1 MKLVIADDE
10 PLARERLRSLLAE
23 LHGDYRV
30 VGEAANGAEAVRKV
44 RETAAEVVLLDIRMP
59 GMDGLEAAAKLA
71 ELEAPPAVLFTTAYE
86 RYALDAF
93 EYHAVG
99 YLLKPVR
106 ADRLEEALQRAVVLT
121 RAQLA
126 ALRVSTAAPSS
137 VGRGYVRAL
146 YRGGIQQVPV
156 TDVLYFRAEQK
167 YVRARTET
175 RDLLLDEA
183 LKSLEKEFAALF
195 LRIHRNALVSR
206 TRLRGL
212 EKGPSGQYWVRL
224 AGCDEGL
231 DVSRRHLPA
240 LRRWLRDSTA
250 S

>member
-1 MKLVIADDE
+1 MRLVIADDE

-23 LHGDYRV
+23 LDGDYRV
-30 VGEAANGAEAVRKV
+30 VGEAASGAEVLRIV

-59 GMDGLEAAAKLA
+59 GMDGLEAAARLA

-99 YLLKPVR
+99 YLLKPIR
-106 ADRLEEALQRAVVLT
+106 ADRLREALQKTVVLN
-121 RAQLA
+121 RAQLV
-126 ALRVSTAAPSS
+126 ALGESTAAPSS

-156 TDVLYFRAEQK
+156 TEVLYFRAEQK
-167 YVRARTET
+167 YVRARTEK

-183 LKSLEKEFAALF
+183 LKSLEQEFAALF
-195 LRIHRNALVSR
+195 LRIHRNALISR
-206 TRLRGL
+206 ARLRSL
-212 EKGPSGQYWVRL
+212 EKGPGGLYRVRL
-224 AGCDEGL
+224 AGCDECL
-231 DVSRRHLPA
+231 EVSRRHLPA
-240 LRRWLRDSTA
+240 LRRWLRDSGD